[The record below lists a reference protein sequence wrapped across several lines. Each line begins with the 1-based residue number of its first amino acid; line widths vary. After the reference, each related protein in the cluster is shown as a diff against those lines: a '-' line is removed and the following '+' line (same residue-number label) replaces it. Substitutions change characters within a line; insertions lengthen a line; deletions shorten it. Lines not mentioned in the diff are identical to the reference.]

1 MKNFYDLLAGRNAA
15 EHSFSKRS
23 FFNTPNKS
31 FGDLKIDISFEQ
43 SQPHMAQCGIDV
55 RFADRAMTTQLFEN
69 VLKFVRKLG
78 KHDDKKLNIAPRHFP
93 GGASVSHAGELIRAI
108 ARNYFLGVG
117 TGKVVPPA
125 LPSSIPKVQCASTFF
140 P

>member
-1 MKNFYDLLAGRNAA
+1 MKNFYDLLAGCNAA

-23 FFNTPNKS
+23 FFNTPNES

-55 RFADRAMTTQLFEN
+55 RFADRAMTTQLFAN

-78 KHDDKKLNIAPRHFP
+78 KHDDKKLNIAPRHFRVAQALRML
-93 GGASVSHAGELIRAI
+93 ASSSARAATTI
-108 ARNYFLGVG
+108 LY
-117 TGKVVPPA
+117 
-125 LPSSIPKVQCASTFF
+125 C
-140 P
+140 